1 MMETKFEF
9 TDMDG
14 VEHTVEF
21 SVIETEHEYR
31 RYGIQACM
39 LEDGVVKETVQAR
52 ERFITLGEAKATL
65 KMLCACQVMPNTL
78 RDVI

>member
-14 VEHTVEF
+14 ALHTVTF

-31 RYGIQACM
+31 RYGIEACM
-39 LEDGVVKETVQAR
+39 LDGGVIKETVQAR
-52 ERFITLGEAKATL
+52 ERFITPGEAEATL
-65 KMLCACQVMPNTL
+65 KMLCDCQVMPNTL